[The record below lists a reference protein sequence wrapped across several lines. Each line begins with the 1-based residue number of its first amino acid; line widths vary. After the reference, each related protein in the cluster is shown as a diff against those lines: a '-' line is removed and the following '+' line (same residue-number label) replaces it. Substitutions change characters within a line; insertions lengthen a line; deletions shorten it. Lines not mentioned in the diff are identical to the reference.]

1 MKPFSGIRARA
12 AQRHGGEARLMA
24 DLPEVSTA
32 DALAAIPDDRW
43 LAGMTKR
50 VFQSGFSWQIIE
62 DRWPGFERAFDGF
75 RPGRVALYGPDD
87 MERLLADTGIVRNGQ
102 NIKATVANA
111 VFVADLATEH
121 GSAAQ
126 FFAHWP
132 DDDFVGLLE
141 VLKKRGSRLGGN
153 TGQIFLRYMGRDS
166 FVLSKDVKAALVEAG
181 VVAKPPTS
189 KRDLA
194 AVQAAFNAWRAE
206 TGLPLTHL
214 SRILALSID
223 G

>member
-1 MKPFSGIRARA
+1 
-12 AQRHGGEARLMA
+12 MA

-75 RPGRVALYGPDD
+75 RPGRVALSGPDD

-111 VFVADLATEH
+111 VFVAALAT
-121 GSAAQ
+121 
-126 FFAHWP
+126 
-132 DDDFVGLLE
+132 
-141 VLKKRGSRLGGN
+141 
-153 TGQIFLRYMGRDS
+153 
-166 FVLSKDVKAALVEAG
+166 
-181 VVAKPPTS
+181 KP
-189 KRDLA
+189 
-194 AVQAAFNAWRAE
+194 
-206 TGLPLTHL
+206 
-214 SRILALSID
+214 
-223 G
+223 